1 MLARWAQPE
10 RPPMGTTCAH
20 HGYSHLYLCLSAA
33 LASLV
38 QRSSACARVGG
49 APPRAPAQLLGLTWR
64 AYLPLAPRMSPRM
77 WLAAAPL
84 RARTP
89 RHRCRGAV
97 QSGRRT
103 ARRRRAALA
112 RQRRVVAASGG
123 SQLPGC
129 HTGKPAC
136 ETRGGSCVPDLASPD
151 CPQEGSMA
159 AAPRPPRLALALLAA
174 ALLGAAADPPP
185 ATTTSGCTCNDGLRA
200 CGFLQENEP
209 FPGSDFIGAC
219 AAVAAQPACLPH
231 CLLRLTAELE
241 DCALTSQSWHRNL
254 PQATRVTAPSA

>member
-185 ATTTSGCTCNDGLRA
+185 ATTTSGCTCNDNLRA
-200 CGFLQENEP
+200 CGFLGDGEVP
-209 FPGSDFIGAC
+209 PGDSFLGAC
-219 AAVAAQPACLPH
+219 AAASRN
-231 CLLRLTAELE
+231 LRL
-241 DCALTSQSWHRNL
+241 
-254 PQATRVTAPSA
+254 SAVCWLSLRTVL